1 MICEVKGCESTANR
15 LKKTLC
21 EKHYYRQ
28 YRHGDVNKTKRI
40 VGDDTKRFWS
50 YVRRGAANDCWEWQG
65 QTTDW
70 GYGVINI
77 KGKLRGA
84 HIFSKELSTG
94 KTRPEGLDTCHTC
107 DNRKCVNPEH
117 LYWGTRQQ
125 NIDDAWARN
134 RMPHG
139 EDARHAKLSE
149 AEVVQ
154 LREEYAAD
162 SSIPD
167 LIEKY
172 QIAESTIRG
181 IVLGYKWKRAGGP
194 ITRRRQLGKKVA

>member
-1 MICEVKGCESTANR
+1 MICVVEECETTANR
-15 LKKTLC
+15 LKYTLC

-28 YRHGDVNKTKRI
+28 YRHGDVDTTERI
-40 VGDDTKRFWS
+40 VGNDEKRFWS
-50 YVRRGAANDCWEWQG
+50 YVKKGSTNECWEWQG
-65 QTTDW
+65 GVSTW

-84 HIFSKELSTG
+84 HLFSKEIAEG
-94 KTRPEGLDTCHTC
+94 KQKPKSLDTCHTC
-107 DNRKCVNPEH
+107 DNRICVNPKH

-125 NIDDAWARN
+125 NIDDAWARD

-139 EDARHAKLSE
+139 EDAPQAKLSE
-149 AEVVQ
+149 SEVVQ

-162 SSIPD
+162 ASIPD

-172 QIAESTIRG
+172 RIAESTIRG